1 MKKKISEQHLTRAL
15 CQKRFSFHPLIFL
28 LVLSLLALWFWF
40 VPATLAVGQEN
51 IDDCTPAFDTPGFNI
66 NVNPAS
72 RAVQQGQVTSY
83 TVTINTINCYTGTV
97 TLAATGLPANTTFSF
112 DPAAPALPADSTLTI
127 FTSAGTPAGTY
138 PLTISGDSGDL
149 HHETGVEL
157 IVNDSGDFVIT
168 ASPAGRSVEPGG
180 EAVYTVSLDV
190 LGGSLALPFSGTV
203 ALDVSGL
210 PAGASATFNPDALT
224 PPGDST
230 LTIVT
235 NGDTPAGTYPLTIS
249 GDSGSQQHGV
259 AVTLIVNGGSKAVV
273 SVFPASNSIR
283 VGETVESQ
291 IRLSNAKNFY
301 GAEFFMTFDPSVLQV
316 VDSNPA
322 QDGVQIAL
330 GDLYPAGQS
339 FQGVN
344 QVFNATGQITFVV
357 TRHLPAA
364 PVDGEGVLAVITW
377 KAIDEGSS
385 DLSFTHVKLAT
396 SAGFELEAISQD
408 GSMTVTRTGVLS
420 GTVHPQGRMDYS
432 GVEVS
437 VSPSGLKALTD
448 ILGRFS
454 FFTHGTLTVVARM
467 HGYLDAQA
475 TVAVAPDESVD
486 LGTTKLYGGEVT
498 GDNLI
503 NIQDLSYMGARFHTD
518 DLSADIN
525 GDSWVDIL
533 DLVLAAANF
542 LKSGPTTWGE

>member
-1 MKKKISEQHLTRAL
+1 M
-15 CQKRFSFHPLIFL
+15 
-28 LVLSLLALWFWF
+28 
-40 VPATLAVGQEN
+40 
-51 IDDCTPAFDTPGFNI
+51 
-66 NVNPAS
+66 
-72 RAVQQGQVTSY
+72 
-83 TVTINTINCYTGTV
+83 
-97 TLAATGLPANTTFSF
+97 
-112 DPAAPALPADSTLTI
+112 
-127 FTSAGTPAGTY
+127 
-138 PLTISGDSGDL
+138 
-149 HHETGVEL
+149 
-157 IVNDSGDFVIT
+157 
-168 ASPAGRSVEPGG
+168 
-180 EAVYTVSLDV
+180 
-190 LGGSLALPFSGTV
+190 
-203 ALDVSGL
+203 
-210 PAGASATFNPDALT
+210 
-224 PPGDST
+224 
-230 LTIVT
+230 
-235 NGDTPAGTYPLTIS
+235 
-249 GDSGSQQHGV
+249 
-259 AVTLIVNGGSKAVV
+259 
-273 SVFPASNSIR
+273 R
-283 VGETVESQ
+283 VGDTVESQ
-291 IRLSNAKNFY
+291 ILLSNAKDFY

-316 VDSNPA
+316 VDANPA
-322 QDGVQIAL
+322 EDGVQIAL

-377 KAIDEGSS
+377 EAVNEGSS

-396 SAGFELEAISQD
+396 PAGFELEAISRD
-408 GSMTVTRTGVLS
+408 GSMNVTRTGILS

-437 VSPSGLKALTD
+437 VSPGGLKALTD

-475 TVAVAPDESVD
+475 TIEVAADESVD
-486 LGTTKLYGGEVT
+486 LGTTTLYGGEVT

-525 GDSWVDIL
+525 GDTWVDIL